1 MRTGQSSEREMW
13 LPQREKETKGVIWKD
28 KAAGICTY
36 KIGRKQ
42 LIPTRTA
49 HCRVHGIERDF
60 QRIGLVDE

>member
-36 KIGRKQ
+36 KIGKQ

-49 HCRVHGIERDF
+49 HCRAHGIERDF